1 MRRNFSPEND
11 FAHRLSLSYIR
22 VSRQNQRNFDTRASL
37 RRIYA
42 QKSGIHPTVTISS
55 RLKQLKEEVPEIIK
69 KLHSFQP
76 ICCSGNQRK
85 LAQKALISLRHR
97 QAEDMRNVAKNL
109 ADDVAGAVD

>member
-1 MRRNFSPEND
+1 MRKNFSAEND

-76 ICCSGNQRK
+76 ICCSANQRE
-85 LAQKALISLRHR
+85 LARKALISLMNC
-97 QAEDMRNVAKNL
+97 QQEEMRSIAKNL
-109 ADDVAGAVD
+109 ADDVASAVD

>member
-1 MRRNFSPEND
+1 MRRNFSAEND

-69 KLHSFQP
+69 NSIRSNRFVVQETNANLPKSAHFLKESPSRRYEKF
-76 ICCSGNQRK
+76 
-85 LAQKALISLRHR
+85 
-97 QAEDMRNVAKNL
+97 AKNL
-109 ADDVAGAVD
+109 ADDVASAVD